1 MKCYIYKIVNKI
13 TNQVYVGQTTN
24 LQRRLENHL
33 SALRNNNHVNPKLQS
48 SWNKYGE
55 ENFEITSQI
64 YDLTKE
70 ELNKKEIEEIQ
81 KENSYENGFNLT
93 LGGDGGNTRGNLS
106 FEDFCFIYFGIQ
118 EYEGLTNRVAD
129 YLGIDSS
136 TVSAIKR
143 KAAYTWYIPMA
154 EALLDEDKIKYF
166 ELFEKELDL
175 ANNPPK
181 IKKANMSEKDV
192 IDFLCVVSVYGR
204 GAEAAMTRY
213 LDISKG
219 LKDHIVKGEYRNYAE
234 KFLSLTDSEVFE
246 RAVPI
251 FEDNNLQQYCKQ
263 RIKKNNDVIRP
274 NFSWIAH

>member
-1 MKCYIYKIVNKI
+1 MKCYIYKIINKI

-33 SALRNNNHVNPKLQS
+33 SALRNNSHVNPKLQS

-64 YDLTKE
+64 YELTRE
-70 ELNKKEIEEIQ
+70 ELNKKEIEEIK

-93 LGGDGGNTRGNLS
+93 LGGDGGNTRGKLS
-106 FEDFCFIYFGIQ
+106 FEDFCFIFFGIQ
-118 EYEGLTNRVAD
+118 EYDGLTNRIAD

-136 TVSAIKR
+136 TISAIKR
-143 KAAYTWYIPMA
+143 KTAYTWYIPMA
-154 EALLDEDKIKYF
+154 EALPDKEKIRYF

-175 ANNPPK
+175 KNKPPRP
-181 IKKANMSEKDV
+181 KKANMSEKDV
-192 IDFLCVVSVYGR
+192 IDFLCVVSAYGR

-213 LDISKG
+213 LNISKG
-219 LKDHIVKGEYRNYAE
+219 LKDHIVKGEYKKYAE
-234 KFLSLTDSEVFE
+234 KFLTLTDSEIFE
-246 RAVPI
+246 RAIPL
-251 FEDNNLQQYCKQ
+251 FENNDLQQYCKQ
-263 RIKKNNDVIRP
+263 RIKKNNNIIRP